1 MFLMLMDG
9 DAPEGSMATPFE
21 EWCASVGMH
30 PEDSR
35 AWPLYEAGLQSESH
49 TPAAS

>member
-1 MFLMLMDG
+1 MFLLMLAD
-9 DAPEGSMATPFE
+9 DAEPITTPFE
-21 EWCASVGMH
+21 EWCASMDLH

-35 AWPLYEAGLQSESH
+35 AWPLYEASIGVESH